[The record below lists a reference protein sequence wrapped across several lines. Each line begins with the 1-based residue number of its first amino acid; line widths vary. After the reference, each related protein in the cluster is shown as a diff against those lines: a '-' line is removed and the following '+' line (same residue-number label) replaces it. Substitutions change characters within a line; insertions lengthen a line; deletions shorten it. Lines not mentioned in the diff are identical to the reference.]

1 MKKSRLVVFVIT
13 VLTILTLI
21 VTCTPSVRKN
31 MKLGLDLQGG
41 FEILYEVS
49 PLEGKKL
56 PSMTAV
62 AKSVEK
68 RVDVLG
74 VNEPEITVEG
84 DNRIRV
90 QLAGVKNADQARRV
104 ISATANLTFRD
115 VNDNLLMD
123 STVLQEGGASVMYDN
138 YGKPIVSLK
147 LSDQKKFYEVTQKV
161 SQMGSGN
168 NLMVAW
174 LDFNPDTDSYAKE
187 KNQENPKFISAAT
200 VSEGINSTSA
210 QISGSFTKEEAT
222 ELKDLINSGSLP
234 VKMSEKYSNAVTADY
249 GINAFSETMLAGGI
263 GIALIML
270 FMILYYRLP
279 GLISAVTLA
288 TYVFIVFLIY
298 NAMGAVFTLSG
309 IAALVLGV
317 GMAADSNILT
327 FERIKDALYSGR
339 SVKTA
344 FYEGSSKSFITIFD
358 AQVTTFICALILYMM
373 GTGSVKG
380 FATML
385 IVSTISTIILI
396 VFVTKFLLSLLVGS
410 GWLNDKLSWFGVKKA
425 HVPDVSKGQERFYFG
440 FFKNFD
446 FVKNAKYFI
455 IASVTVLVIG
465 VGCMAFQGMKGNGI
479 LNWGIDFTSGTK
491 LTVQSDT
498 AISRDK
504 LNDQLKSLGINASSI
519 KINGEKDNVANIFVK
534 DAIDEH
540 KMDTVKAGLKKTYQH
555 DVNDN
560 VVTPVIGQELVR
572 SAILI
577 SILAWIGVLIY
588 ISIRFKW
595 DYAISGIVGLIH
607 DVFFVLAACAIFR
620 LEVNTEIIAVLLT
633 VIGYSINNSIVVFD
647 RIRDEMKGRKLA
659 TTTKAEYREI
669 VNEALQRTATRS
681 ILSTLTT
688 ILPVVCLLFF
698 GSSAI
703 RIFCLA
709 LFIGIACG
717 AGSSLFVAAQ
727 LWYQIRIHQNPK
739 KHVKKKRSRQ
749 NVRNGATCQKLSC
762 GQKERLYFNFYHN
775 IDKN

>member
-104 ISATANLTFRD
+104 ISSTANLTFRD

-161 SQMGSGN
+161 SQMGSGS

-187 KNQENPKFISAAT
+187 KDQKNPKFISAAT

-396 VFVTKFLLSLLVGS
+396 VFVTKLLLSLLVGS

-446 FVKNAKYFI
+446 FVKNA
-455 IASVTVLVIG
+455 
-465 VGCMAFQGMKGNGI
+465 N
-479 LNWGIDFTSGTK
+479 
-491 LTVQSDT
+491 T

-739 KHVKKKRSRQ
+739 KHVKKKRKKKKDELEEMIIPGM
-749 NVRNGATCQKLSC
+749 ND
-762 GQKERLYFNFYHN
+762 Y
-775 IDKN
+775 

>member
-1 MKKSRLVVFVIT
+1 MKKSRLVVFVIS

-21 VTCTPSVRKN
+21 VTCTPSIRKN

-104 ISATANLTFRD
+104 ISSTANLTFRD

-174 LDFNPDTDSYAKE
+174 LDFDANTDSYAKE
-187 KNQENPKFISAAT
+187 KNSENPKFISAAT

-210 QISGSFTKEEAT
+210 QISGSFTMEDAT

-385 IVSTISTIILI
+385 IVSTISTIVLI
-396 VFVTKFLLSLLVGS
+396 VFVTKFLLSLLVKS
-410 GWLNDKLSWFGVKKA
+410 GLLNDKLSWFGVKKNQ
-425 HVPDVSKGQERFYFG
+425 VPDVSKGQERFYFG
-440 FFKNFD
+440 FFKDFD

-455 IASVTVLVIG
+455 IASVTVLAIG
-465 VGCMAFQGMKGNGI
+465 VGCMTFQGVKGNGI

-491 LTVQSDT
+491 LTVQSDK
-498 AISRDK
+498 AISKDQ

-519 KINGEKDNVANIFVK
+519 KINGEKDNIANVFVK
-534 DAIDEH
+534 DAIDENA
-540 KMDTVKAGLKKTYQH
+540 MDKVKDSLKKTYQH

-560 VVTPVIGQELVR
+560 VVTPIIGQELVR

-595 DYAISGIVGLIH
+595 DYAVSGIVGLIH

-659 TTTKAEYREI
+659 TTTKEDYRAI
-669 VNEALQRTATRS
+669 INEALQRTATRS

-703 RIFCLA
+703 RVFCLA

-727 LWYQIRIHQNPK
+727 LWYQIRIHENPK
-739 KHVKKKRSRQ
+739 KHVKKKH
-749 NVRNGATCQKLSC
+749 K
-762 GQKERLYFNFYHN
+762 KK
-775 IDKN
+775 KNELEEMIIPGMNDY

>member
-13 VLTILTLI
+13 VLTILTVI
-21 VTCTPSVRKN
+21 VTCSGSVRKN

-49 PLEGKKL
+49 PLDGKKL
-56 PSMTAV
+56 PSMSAV

-74 VNEPEITVEG
+74 VNEPDITVEG

-104 ISATANLTFRD
+104 ISSTANLTFRD

-123 STVLQEGGASVMYDN
+123 STVLQEGGASVVYDS
-138 YGKPIVSLK
+138 YGKPVVSLK
-147 LSDQKKFYEVTQKV
+147 LADKAKFYEVTKKV
-161 SQMGSGN
+161 SQMGNGN

-174 LDFNPDTDSYAKE
+174 LDFDPTKDSYAKE
-187 KNQENPKFISAAT
+187 KDKAKPAFISAAT
-200 VSEGINSTSA
+200 VSEGINSNSA
-210 QISGSFTKEEAT
+210 QISGSFSKEEAT

-234 VKMSEKYSNAVTADY
+234 VKMTEKYSNAVTADY
-249 GINAFSETMLAGGI
+249 GINAFSQTVFAGGV

-270 FMILYYRLP
+270 FMIAYYRLP
-279 GLISAVTLA
+279 GIISAITLA
-288 TYVFIVFLIY
+288 TYVFIVFLVY

-327 FERIKDALYSGR
+327 FERIRDALYSGR
-339 SVKTA
+339 SIRSA

-358 AQVTTFICALILYMM
+358 AQVTTFICALILYLM

-385 IVSTISTIILI
+385 IVSTISTILLI
-396 VFVTKFLLSLLVGS
+396 VFVTKFLLHLLIKS
-410 GWLNDKLSWFGVKKA
+410 GFLDNKLSWFGVKKERIPNIA
-425 HVPDVSKGQERFYFG
+425 KGEERFYFG

-455 IASVTVLVIG
+455 MVSVGILVIG
-465 VGCMAFQGMKGNGI
+465 LACMGFQGIKGNGI

-491 LTVQSDT
+491 LTVQSDQ
-498 AISRDK
+498 AIQE
-504 LNDQLKSLGINASSI
+504 NQLKDELSKLGVKANSI
-519 KINGEKDNVANIFVK
+519 KINGEKDNMATVFIK
-534 DAIDEH
+534 DAINEST
-540 KMDTVKAGLKKTYQH
+540 MDKVKSELKQEYKH
-555 DVNDN
+555 EVNDN
-560 VVTPVIGQELVR
+560 VVTPVIGRELVR
-572 SAILI
+572 SAIMI

-595 DYAISGIVGLIH
+595 DYAISGIVGLVH
-607 DVFFVLAACAIFR
+607 DVFFVLACCAILR

-633 VIGYSINNSIVVFD
+633 IIGYSINNSIVVFD
-647 RIRDEMKGRKLA
+647 RIRDNMKGRKLA
-659 TTTKAEYREI
+659 TTSKEDYREI

-688 ILPVVCLLFF
+688 ILPVVCLLGF

-703 RIFCLA
+703 RIFCLT

-739 KHVKKKRSRQ
+739 KHVKKKHKRKKDELEEMIIPGM
-749 NVRNGATCQKLSC
+749 ND
-762 GQKERLYFNFYHN
+762 Y
-775 IDKN
+775 

>member
-1 MKKSRLVVFVIT
+1 MKKSRLVVFVIS

-21 VTCTPSVRKN
+21 VTCTPSIRKN

-104 ISATANLTFRD
+104 ISSTANLTFRD

-138 YGKPIVSLK
+138 YGKPIVNLK

-161 SQMGSGN
+161 SQMGSGS

-187 KNQENPKFISAAT
+187 KDQKNPKFISAAT

-298 NAMGAVFTLSG
+298 NAMGAVFT
-309 IAALVLGV
+309 
-317 GMAADSNILT
+317 
-327 FERIKDALYSGR
+327 
-339 SVKTA
+339 
-344 FYEGSSKSFITIFD
+344 
-358 AQVTTFICALILYMM
+358 
-373 GTGSVKG
+373 
-380 FATML
+380 
-385 IVSTISTIILI
+385 
-396 VFVTKFLLSLLVGS
+396 
-410 GWLNDKLSWFGVKKA
+410 
-425 HVPDVSKGQERFYFG
+425 
-440 FFKNFD
+440 
-446 FVKNAKYFI
+446 
-455 IASVTVLVIG
+455 
-465 VGCMAFQGMKGNGI
+465 
-479 LNWGIDFTSGTK
+479 
-491 LTVQSDT
+491 
-498 AISRDK
+498 
-504 LNDQLKSLGINASSI
+504 
-519 KINGEKDNVANIFVK
+519 
-534 DAIDEH
+534 
-540 KMDTVKAGLKKTYQH
+540 
-555 DVNDN
+555 
-560 VVTPVIGQELVR
+560 
-572 SAILI
+572 
-577 SILAWIGVLIY
+577 
-588 ISIRFKW
+588 
-595 DYAISGIVGLIH
+595 
-607 DVFFVLAACAIFR
+607 
-620 LEVNTEIIAVLLT
+620 
-633 VIGYSINNSIVVFD
+633 
-647 RIRDEMKGRKLA
+647 
-659 TTTKAEYREI
+659 
-669 VNEALQRTATRS
+669 
-681 ILSTLTT
+681 
-688 ILPVVCLLFF
+688 
-698 GSSAI
+698 
-703 RIFCLA
+703 
-709 LFIGIACG
+709 
-717 AGSSLFVAAQ
+717 
-727 LWYQIRIHQNPK
+727 
-739 KHVKKKRSRQ
+739 
-749 NVRNGATCQKLSC
+749 
-762 GQKERLYFNFYHN
+762 
-775 IDKN
+775 

>member
-104 ISATANLTFRD
+104 ISSTANLTFRD

-161 SQMGSGN
+161 SQMGSGS

-187 KNQENPKFISAAT
+187 KDQKNPKFISAAT

-210 QISGSFTKEEAT
+210 QISGSFTTEEAT

-396 VFVTKFLLSLLVGS
+396 VFVTKLLLSLLVGS

-739 KHVKKKRSRQ
+739 KHVKKKRKKKKDELEEMIIPGM
-749 NVRNGATCQKLSC
+749 ND
-762 GQKERLYFNFYHN
+762 Y
-775 IDKN
+775 

>member
-104 ISATANLTFRD
+104 ISSTANLTFRD
-115 VNDNLLMD
+115 VNENLLMD

-161 SQMGSGN
+161 SQMGSGS

-187 KNQENPKFISAAT
+187 KDQKNPKFISAAT

-396 VFVTKFLLSLLVGS
+396 VFVTKLLLS
-410 GWLNDKLSWFGVKKA
+410 
-425 HVPDVSKGQERFYFG
+425 VPDVSKGQERFYFG

-739 KHVKKKRSRQ
+739 KHVKKKRKKKKDELEEMIIPGM
-749 NVRNGATCQKLSC
+749 ND
-762 GQKERLYFNFYHN
+762 Y
-775 IDKN
+775 

>member
-1 MKKSRLVVFVIT
+1 MKKSRLVVFVIS

-21 VTCTPSVRKN
+21 VTCTPSIRKN

-104 ISATANLTFRD
+104 ISSTANLTFRD

-123 STVLQEGGASVMYDN
+123 STVLLEGGASVMYDN

-174 LDFNPDTDSYAKE
+174 LDFDANTDSYAKE
-187 KNQENPKFISAAT
+187 KNSENPKFISAAT

-385 IVSTISTIILI
+385 IVSTISTIVLI
-396 VFVTKFLLSLLVGS
+396 VFVTKFLLSLLVKS
-410 GWLNDKLSWFGVKKA
+410 GLLNDKLSWFGVKKNQ
-425 HVPDVSKGQERFYFG
+425 VPDVSKGQERFYFG

-455 IASVTVLVIG
+455 IASVTVLAIG
-465 VGCMAFQGMKGNGI
+465 VGCMTFQGVKGNGI

-491 LTVQSDT
+491 LTVQSDK
-498 AISRDK
+498 AISKDQ

-519 KINGEKDNVANIFVK
+519 KINGEKDNIANVFVK
-534 DAIDEH
+534 DAIDENA
-540 KMDTVKAGLKKTYQH
+540 MDKVKDSLKKTYQH

-560 VVTPVIGQELVR
+560 VVTPIIGQELVR

-595 DYAISGIVGLIH
+595 DYAVSGIVGLIH

-659 TTTKAEYREI
+659 TTTKEDYRAI
-669 VNEALQRTATRS
+669 INEALQRTATRS

-703 RIFCLA
+703 RVFCLA

-727 LWYQIRIHQNPK
+727 LWYQIRIHENPK
-739 KHVKKKRSRQ
+739 KHVKKKH
-749 NVRNGATCQKLSC
+749 K
-762 GQKERLYFNFYHN
+762 KK
-775 IDKN
+775 KNELEEMIIPGMNDY

>member
-1 MKKSRLVVFVIT
+1 MKKSRIVVFGIT

-21 VTCTPSVRKN
+21 VTCSPLIRKN

-49 PLEGKKL
+49 PLEGKSL
-56 PSMTAV
+56 PSMSAV

-74 VNEPEITVEG
+74 VNEPEIVVEG

-104 ISATANLTFRD
+104 ISSTANLTFRD

-123 STVLQEGGASVMYDN
+123 STVLQEGGASVVYDT
-138 YGKPIVSLK
+138 YGKPVVSLK
-147 LSDQKKFYEVTQKV
+147 LADQATFYEVTQKV

-174 LDFNPDTDSYAKE
+174 LDFDPETDSYAKE
-187 KNQENPKFISAAT
+187 SRSENPKYISAAT

-210 QISGSFTKEEAT
+210 QISGNFTKEEAT

-234 VKMSEKYSNAVTADY
+234 VKMTEKYSNAVTADY
-249 GINAFSETMLAGGI
+249 GINAFSETMFAGAI
-263 GIALIML
+263 GIVLIML
-270 FMILYYRLP
+270 FMIVYYRLP
-279 GLISAVTLA
+279 GVISAITLA
-288 TYVFIVFLIY
+288 TYVFVVFLIY

-327 FERIKDALYSGR
+327 FERIRDALYSGR
-339 SVKTA
+339 SIKTA

-358 AQVTTFICALILYMM
+358 AQVTTFICALILYLL
-373 GTGSVKG
+373 GTGTVKG

-396 VFVTKFLLSLLVGS
+396 VFVTKFLLRMLVES
-410 GWLNDKLSWFGVKKA
+410 GWLDGKLGWFGVKPSQ
-425 HVPDVSKGQERFYFG
+425 VPNINKGEERFYFG

-446 FVKNAKYFI
+446 FVKNARYFI
-455 IASVTVLVIG
+455 MTSLVVLAIG
-465 VGCMAFQGMKGNGI
+465 AGCMAFHGAQGNGI

-491 LTVQSDT
+491 LTVQSDA
-498 AISRDK
+498 AIQKDDLDK
-504 LNDQLKSLGINASSI
+504 QLKELGVSANSI
-519 KINGEKDNVANIFVK
+519 KINGEKDNLATVFVK
-534 DAIDEH
+534 DAIDEET
-540 KMDTVKAGLKKTYQH
+540 MDQVKTSLKETYKH

-560 VVTPVIGQELVR
+560 TVTPVIGRELIR
-572 SAILI
+572 SAITI
-577 SILAWIGVLIY
+577 SILAWIGVLVY

-607 DVFFVLAACAIFR
+607 DVFYVLAACAIFR

-633 VIGYSINNSIVVFD
+633 IIGYSINNSIVVFD

-659 TTTKAEYREI
+659 TTTKEDYCNI
-669 VNEALQRTATRS
+669 VNVALQRTATRS
-681 ILSTLTT
+681 ILSTFTT

-698 GSSAI
+698 GSNAI
-703 RIFCLA
+703 LVFCLA

-717 AGSSLFVAAQ
+717 AGSSLFIAAQ
-727 LWYQIRIHQNPK
+727 LWYQIRIHQDPK
-739 KHVKKKRSRQ
+739 KHVKKKH
-749 NVRNGATCQKLSC
+749 KKK
-762 GQKERLYFNFYHN
+762 KEELEEMIVPGMNDY
-775 IDKN
+775 

>member
-104 ISATANLTFRD
+104 ISSTANLTFRD

-174 LDFNPDTDSYAKE
+174 LDFDSDTDSYAKE

-270 FMILYYRLP
+270 FMILYYSLP

-491 LTVQSDT
+491 LTVQSET

-504 LNDQLKSLGINASSI
+504 LNNQLKSLGINASSI

-534 DAIDEH
+534 DAIDEY

-739 KHVKKKRSRQ
+739 KHVKKKHKKKKDELEEMIIPGM
-749 NVRNGATCQKLSC
+749 ND
-762 GQKERLYFNFYHN
+762 Y
-775 IDKN
+775 

>member
-1 MKKSRLVVFVIT
+1 M
-13 VLTILTLI
+13 
-21 VTCTPSVRKN
+21 
-31 MKLGLDLQGG
+31 
-41 FEILYEVS
+41 
-49 PLEGKKL
+49 
-56 PSMTAV
+56 
-62 AKSVEK
+62 
-68 RVDVLG
+68 
-74 VNEPEITVEG
+74 
-84 DNRIRV
+84 
-90 QLAGVKNADQARRV
+90 
-104 ISATANLTFRD
+104 
-115 VNDNLLMD
+115 
-123 STVLQEGGASVMYDN
+123 
-138 YGKPIVSLK
+138 
-147 LSDQKKFYEVTQKV
+147 
-161 SQMGSGN
+161 
-168 NLMVAW
+168 
-174 LDFNPDTDSYAKE
+174 
-187 KNQENPKFISAAT
+187 
-200 VSEGINSTSA
+200 
-210 QISGSFTKEEAT
+210 
-222 ELKDLINSGSLP
+222 INSGSLP

-339 SVKTA
+339 TVKTA

-385 IVSTISTIILI
+385 IVSTISTIVLI
-396 VFVTKFLLSLLVGS
+396 VFVTKFLLSLLVKS
-410 GWLNDKLSWFGVKKA
+410 GLLNDKLSWFGVKKNQ
-425 HVPDVSKGQERFYFG
+425 VPDVSKGQERFYFG
-440 FFKNFD
+440 FFKDFD

-455 IASVTVLVIG
+455 IASITVLAIG
-465 VGCMAFQGMKGNGI
+465 VGCMTFQGVKGNGI

-491 LTVQSDT
+491 LTVQSDK
-498 AISRDK
+498 AISKDQ

-519 KINGEKDNVANIFVK
+519 KINGEKDNIANVFVK
-534 DAIDEH
+534 DAIDENA
-540 KMDTVKAGLKKTYQH
+540 MDKVKDSLKKTYQH

-560 VVTPVIGQELVR
+560 VVTPIIGQELVR

-595 DYAISGIVGLIH
+595 DYAVSGIVGLIH

-659 TTTKAEYREI
+659 TTTKEDYRAI
-669 VNEALQRTATRS
+669 INEALQRTATRS

-703 RIFCLA
+703 RVFCLA

-727 LWYQIRIHQNPK
+727 LWYQIRIHENPK
-739 KHVKKKRSRQ
+739 KHVKKKH
-749 NVRNGATCQKLSC
+749 K
-762 GQKERLYFNFYHN
+762 KK
-775 IDKN
+775 KNELEEMIIPGMNDY